1 MKKNNTITVKLDKKL
16 LREVFMHADLER
28 STDKLY
34 DDHPYFKL
42 FKNIMQQIP
51 KKKNEERKRH

>member
-16 LREVFMHADLER
+16 LREVFMQADLER

-34 DDHPYFKL
+34 DDHPYFQL

-51 KKKNEERKRH
+51 KKKNEKRKN